1 MAERAI
7 VAGMKVGF
15 IGMGTMGA
23 SMASNLQRGGY
34 DLVVNDV
41 RPDAG
46 AAHLAAGAEW
56 ADTARD
62 VARKVDVVFTS
73 LPGPPEVEDVALG
86 ENGLLAGLQPGA
98 TYFDLSTNSPTLIRR
113 LHALF
118 AERGI
123 HVLDAP
129 VSGGPAGAKSGKL
142 AMWVGGDAGVF
153 ERYKPVLDAIGD
165 QVVHV
170 GPIGSGSV
178 AKLVHNCAG
187 YMIQCALAEAF
198 TMGVKAGVEPLAL
211 WQAVRQGA
219 VGRQRTFDRLPDHFL
234 SGKFDPPD
242 FALRLAHKDVSLA
255 TALGREHHVPMRAA
269 SLALDE
275 LTEALNRG
283 WGGRD
288 SRVAMLLQEERA
300 GVEIQVDPARLHD
313 ALGQSAQ
320 PPIL

>member
-1 MAERAI
+1 
-7 VAGMKVGF
+7 MKVGF
-15 IGMGTMGA
+15 IGLGTMGA
-23 SMASNLQRGGY
+23 SMATNLQRGGY
-34 DLVVNDV
+34 ELVVNDI

-62 VARKVDVVFTS
+62 VASKVDVLFTS

-86 ENGLLAGLQPGA
+86 TTGALEGLQPGSV
-98 TYFDLSTNSPTLIRR
+98 YFDLSTNSPTLIRR
-113 LHALF
+113 LHGRF

-123 HVLDAP
+123 HLLDAP
-129 VSGGPAGAKSGKL
+129 VSGGPAGAQNGKL
-142 AMWVGGDAGVF
+142 AIWVGGDPGVF
-153 ERYKPVLDAIGD
+153 QRYKPVLEAFGD
-165 QVVHV
+165 QVIHV

-198 TMGVKAGVEPLAL
+198 TLGVKAGVEPLAL

-234 SGKFDPPD
+234 SGNFDPPD
-242 FALRLAHKDVSLA
+242 FALRLAHKDVTLA

-269 SLALDE
+269 NLALDE

-283 WGGRD
+283 WGARD

-300 GVEIQVDPARLHD
+300 GVEIQVDPARLRE
-313 ALGQSAQ
+313 ARLRSA
-320 PPIL
+320 

>member
-1 MAERAI
+1 
-7 VAGMKVGF
+7 MKVGF
-15 IGMGTMGA
+15 IGLGTMGA
-23 SMASNLQRGGY
+23 SMATNLQRGGY
-34 DLVVNDV
+34 DLVVNDI

-62 VARKVDVVFTS
+62 VAEKVDVVFTS

-86 ENGLLAGLQPGA
+86 KSGLLHGMQPDKV
-98 TYFDLSTNSPTLIRR
+98 YFDLSTNSPTLIRR
-113 LHALF
+113 LHGLF

-123 HVLDAP
+123 HLLDAP

-142 AMWVGGDAGVF
+142 AMWVGGDPEVF
-153 ERYKPVLDAIGD
+153 QRYKAVLDAIGD
-165 QVVHV
+165 QVIHV

-198 TMGVKAGVEPLAL
+198 TLGVKAGVEPLAL

-219 VGRQRTFDRLPDHFL
+219 IGRQRTFDRLPDHFL
-234 SGKFDPPD
+234 AGKFDPPD
-242 FALRLAHKDVSLA
+242 FALRLAHKDVTLA

-269 SLALDE
+269 HLALDE

-288 SRVAMLLQEERA
+288 SRVAMLLQEERS
-300 GVEIQVDPARLHD
+300 GVEIEVDPARLRE
-313 ALGQSAQ
+313 ARVQSA
-320 PPIL
+320 